1 MVKLITLK
9 NDWKQI
15 VREPIMMILF
25 LCPVLIA
32 IVFRLLTEF
41 LMPMIFFTF
50 NQSFTPFMPYALSL
64 SLIFCPMMLG
74 IVMGFMMLEDKD
86 GRIIELMS
94 VTPLTKQGYIA
105 NRLLFTVAATI
116 LHTILSYIIMGQ
128 YIFTLSTFLLLTII
142 LSTLAIVIGL
152 VFFSLATDKIK
163 GLTYAKGLN
172 LIVIFAFADLLKG
185 DFIKTISLGFPT
197 YWIAEIVQNPNQVLA
212 YLFGFTS
219 CLFWLVVVVR
229 IGRFSVTE

>member
-15 VREPIMMILF
+15 TREPIMIILF

-32 IVFRLLTEF
+32 VIFRLLTVF
-41 LMPMIFFTF
+41 LMPVIFRYF
-50 NQSFTPFMPYALSL
+50 NQSFIPFMPYALSL

-74 IVMGFMMLEDKD
+74 IVMGFMMLDDKD
-86 GRIIELMS
+86 GKIIELMS
-94 VTPLTKQGYIA
+94 VTPLTKQGYMI
-105 NRLLFTVAATI
+105 NRLLFIVGATI
-116 LHTILSYIIMGQ
+116 LHTTLSYIIMGQ
-128 YIFTLSTFLLLTII
+128 YIFTLSSFLLVTII

-172 LIVIFAFADLLKG
+172 LIVIFTFADLLKG
-185 DFIKTISLGFPT
+185 AFIKTISLGFPT
-197 YWIAEIVQNPNQVLA
+197 YWLAEIVQNPNQVLA

-219 CLFWLVVVVR
+219 CLFWLIVVLR
-229 IGRFSVTE
+229 IGKFRVNE